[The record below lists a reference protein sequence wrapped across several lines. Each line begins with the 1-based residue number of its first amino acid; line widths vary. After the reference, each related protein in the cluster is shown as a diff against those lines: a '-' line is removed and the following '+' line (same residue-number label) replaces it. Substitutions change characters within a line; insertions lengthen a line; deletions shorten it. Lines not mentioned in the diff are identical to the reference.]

1 MLIQNKLLMILQAG
15 KYAFLYEQG
24 SIRQLKHQGKEVVR
38 MIYFALRDHNWGT
51 FDKVIFDEV
60 VQKDDTSFQ
69 IHYKCNHVAD
79 ASTAIFEWEV
89 AISGA
94 DNGTISF
101 EISGKALMDVWSN
114 RAGFCV
120 LHPIKGIVNQPVSL
134 LHEDGS
140 SSTSIFPKYISPEDP
155 FLMIRSMTWQVEE
168 GAAYQMDFEGDTF
181 ETEDQR
187 NWGDASFKTFCTPLS
202 KPFPVLHKKGNTVF
216 QRITLHPPV
225 ENPFLRVKSEDTV
238 LPSKATIFQLG
249 IGASVESVE
258 LTKEA
263 ISQLKKL
270 QLSHYRIDLALP
282 SSSWITEFSTH
293 CENAFD
299 LGLPLEVALTIGE
312 EEEKNLE
319 EFVFICQQNRLNIS
333 SVLLFS
339 KNEVTTPQRIID
351 LIPVLKK
358 QLPKVKFGVGTNYN
372 FTELNRNRF
381 KAKEADFVTFSY
393 HPQVHAF
400 DNLTILENAETL
412 QYQTASAE
420 HLYNKPVHINFISL
434 RARANPYAS
443 SPADVQI
450 PISKQIDPRQST
462 DFTKGW
468 LSEVF
473 RSLSASTVASVTLLR
488 TVGELGILSLEG
500 HPYPAFEIFPKKNH
514 H

>member
-1 MLIQNKLLMILQAG
+1 MILQAG
-15 KYAFLYEQG
+15 KYAFLYELG
-24 SIRQLKHQGKEVVR
+24 SIRQLKHEGKEVVR

-60 VQKDDTSFQ
+60 VQNEGTSFR
-69 IHYKCNHVAD
+69 ISYKCNHVNE
-79 ASTAIFEWEV
+79 ASTPIFEWEV

-94 DNGTISF
+94 ENGKINF
-101 EISGKALMDVWSN
+101 EISGKALTDVWSN

-120 LHPIKGIVNQPVSL
+120 LHPIKGLTNQPVL
-134 LHEDGS
+134 IEHEDGS
-140 SSTSIFPKYISPEDP
+140 FSTSRFPKYISPEDP
-155 FLMIRSMTWQVEE
+155 FLMIRSMKWQVTE

-216 QRITLHPPV
+216 QRITLQPPI
-225 ENPFLRVKSEDTV
+225 ENPFLEIKPEEAVSA
-238 LPSKATIFQLG
+238 SKATAFQLG
-249 IGASVESVE
+249 IGASVESIE

-263 ISQLKKL
+263 IDQLKKL
-270 QLSHYRIDLALP
+270 QLTHYRIDLTLP
-282 SSSWITEFSTH
+282 SASWITEFSTH

-339 KNEVTTPQRIID
+339 TNEVTTPQRIID
-351 LIPVLKK
+351 LIPTLKN
-358 QLPKVKFGVGTNYN
+358 QLPNVKFGVGTNYN

-381 KAKEADFVTFSY
+381 EAKEADFVTFSY

-412 QYQTASAE
+412 QYQTESAE
-420 HLYNKPVHINFISL
+420 HLYNKPVHVNFISL

-450 PISKQIDPRQST
+450 SLAKQIDPRQST
-462 DFTKGW
+462 DFAKDW
-468 LSEVF
+468 LSEVLK
-473 RSLSASTVASVTLLR
+473 SLSVSRVASVTLLR

-500 HPYPAFEIFPKKNH
+500 KPYPAFGAFPKKNSSSD
-514 H
+514 